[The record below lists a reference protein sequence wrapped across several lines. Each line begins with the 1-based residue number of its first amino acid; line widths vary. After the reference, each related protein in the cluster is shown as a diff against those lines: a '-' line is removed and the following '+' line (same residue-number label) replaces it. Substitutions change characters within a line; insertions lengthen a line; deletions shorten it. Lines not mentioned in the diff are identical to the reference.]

1 MRNCI
6 SGIFERTSSQG
17 WLIDEADGRRTSSEI
32 NCCSNRRRSNFK
44 SSTCRERP
52 SMSNWSPDRARSE
65 RNLFIDSTLQR
76 CHRMSSVL
84 ALRGD
89 SEAASGPCHVKSCQ
103 ACQAA
108 RMRLFEAFFFFAE
121 LGYIFTSHPMT
132 TKIMLILTAP
142 NTTFS
147 AEAGPI
153 TADVHMPSACL
164 VHA

>member
-1 MRNCI
+1 VAR
-6 SGIFERTSSQG
+6 
-17 WLIDEADGRRTSSEI
+17 A
-32 NCCSNRRRSNFK
+32 
-44 SSTCRERP
+44 
-52 SMSNWSPDRARSE
+52 MSRA
-65 RNLFIDSTLQR
+65 
-76 CHRMSSVL
+76 VK
-84 ALRGD
+84 
-89 SEAASGPCHVKSCQ
+89 HVKRRECGFFRS
-103 ACQAA
+103 
-108 RMRLFEAFFFFAE
+108 LFFFFAE